1 MDAYQA
7 DGSLKAKLRR
17 RFVRFAARRP
27 ARAPGQPM
35 VSFAF
40 DDVPASATETG
51 ARILEDRG
59 LKGTF
64 YVAAGLAET
73 DAVVGHIAGAEAFQ
87 RLAKAGHEIG
97 CHTYSHRDCGQ
108 ASADDAVA
116 DVQKNAETL
125 AAWGLPP
132 AQSFAYPFGDVAPG
146 PKRALAKRFA
156 LMRALHHGL
165 VEAGSDLNQAPAVGV
180 EGPGGEALA
189 MTWLGRAKQR
199 RAWLI
204 LATHDVDDEP
214 TPWGCTPGAL
224 ARIADAA
231 LAAGFEVVTVWE
243 GARRVGARP

>member
-7 DGSLKAKLRR
+7 DGSLQAKLRR
-17 RFVRFAARRP
+17 RLVRFAARRP
-27 ARAPGQPM
+27 ARAPGRPM
-35 VSFAF
+35 ISFAF
-40 DDVPASATETG
+40 DDVPVTATETG
-51 ARILEDRG
+51 ARILEERG

-73 DAVVGHIAGAEAFQ
+73 DSAVGRIAGAQAFQ
-87 RLAKAGHEIG
+87 RLAAAGHEIG

-108 ASADDAVA
+108 AAAHDAVA
-116 DVQKNAETL
+116 DVQKNAEAL

-132 AQSFAYPFGDVAPG
+132 AQSFAYPFGDVALG

-189 MTWLGRAKQR
+189 MTWLGRAARR

-204 LATHDVDDEP
+204 LATHDVDETP
-214 TPWGCTPGAL
+214 TPWGCTP
-224 ARIADAA
+224 
-231 LAAGFEVVTVWE
+231 
-243 GARRVGARP
+243 